1 MAPDRHHHSFKRT
14 EVLTNMTRIAA
25 TLLAVS
31 MGIAAPVKADD
42 DVTHYTAQP
51 SDTMQEAVENFVTH
65 NALMQEVLAKDEL
78 SIADMERVHELT
90 YTIEIALARI
100 NEELGALPVVLEEV
114 HLASEGD
121 NPDALRDAAEVYLE
135 TARHLDR

>member
-1 MAPDRHHHSFKRT
+1 M
-14 EVLTNMTRIAA
+14 TNTTRIAA

-31 MGIAAPVKADD
+31 LGFAAPLRADEG
-42 DVTHYTAQP
+42 VTHYAAKP
-51 SDTMQEAVENFVTH
+51 SDTMEQAVENFVTY
-65 NALMQEVLAKDEL
+65 NAMMQEVLAKDEL
-78 SIADMERVHELT
+78 SVEDMERVHELT

-121 NPDALRDAAEVYLE
+121 NPHALRGVAEVYLD